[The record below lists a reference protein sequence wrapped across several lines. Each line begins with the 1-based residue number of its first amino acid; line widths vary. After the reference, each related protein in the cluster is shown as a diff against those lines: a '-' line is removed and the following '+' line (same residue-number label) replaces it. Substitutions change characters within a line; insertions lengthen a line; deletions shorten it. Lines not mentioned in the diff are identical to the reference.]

1 MFDKRILLTIANT
14 LLIAFSFTPAAA
26 QTGGAAEIKQRIAE
40 HIASGVRTY
49 PTETNEIESL
59 AAAAPQGGFTDIL
72 ARQKNALVGCW
83 DLELTFTDGSKA
95 KSMLSV
101 FPGRGDGEGTVIHAA
116 EASLLLPNP
125 TTPEQGAWR
134 HNGGLQFIASYKGFA
149 VDDKFQVPFGTVGFR
164 HAISLNSDM
173 ESLTGKA
180 KFEVTEGATGMVVF
194 SDTVQ
199 IVGKRQRA
207 VAP

>member
-1 MFDKRILLTIANT
+1 MTKRILLTIVT
-14 LLIAFSFTPAAA
+14 LTVIALSSLTTLA
-26 QTGGAAEIKQRIAE
+26 QTRGAADVKQRIADN
-40 HIASGVRTY
+40 IASGVRTQQ
-49 PTETNEIESL
+49 TETETF
-59 AAAAPQGGFTDIL
+59 APQFAVAQNGIGDIL
-72 ARQKNALVGCW
+72 ARQKNALLGCW
-83 DLELTFTDGSKA
+83 ELTLTFSDGSHA
-95 KSMLSV
+95 TSMLSV

-125 TTPEQGAWR
+125 TTPEQGVWQ

-149 VDDKFQVPFGTVGFR
+149 VDDKFQAPFGTVGFR
-164 HAISLNSDM
+164 HAITLNSDM

-180 KFEVTEGATGMVVF
+180 RFEVKEGATGMVVF

-199 IVGKRQRA
+199 IVGKRMRA

>member
-1 MFDKRILLTIANT
+1 MTKRILLTIAT
-14 LLIAFSFTPAAA
+14 LTAIALSSLTALA
-26 QTGGAAEIKQRIAE
+26 QTRGAADVKQRIAE
-40 HIASGVRTY
+40 NIASGVRSDL
-49 PTETNEIESL
+49 TEPETF
-59 AAAAPQGGFTDIL
+59 APQFAAFQGGIGDIL
-72 ARQKNALVGCW
+72 ARQKNALLGCW
-83 DLELTFTDGSKA
+83 ELTLTFSDGSHVT
-95 KSMLSV
+95 SMLSV

-125 TTPEQGAWR
+125 TTPEQGVWQ

-164 HAISLNSDM
+164 HAITLNSDM
-173 ESLTGKA
+173 ESFIGKA
-180 KFEVTEGATGMVVF
+180 KFEVKESATGMVVF

-199 IVGKRQRA
+199 IVGKRVRA